1 MMIFYVY
8 VDLDGGKDVC
18 VWILL
23 TLAQFMITIRQNT
36 MITMMT
42 MMTLVSG
49 TQLCGEWARSV
60 GEKAFHL
67 APSTSFL

>member
-1 MMIFYVY
+1 MKFVMIFYVY
-8 VDLDGGKDVC
+8 VDLDGGEDVC

-23 TLAQFMITIRQNT
+23 TLVQFMITIRQNT
-36 MITMMT
+36 KITMMT

-49 TQLCGEWARSV
+49 TQLWARSV